1 MKVLDLFSGIGGFS
15 LGLHRA
21 GMTTVAF
28 CEIEP
33 YPQAVLRKNFPGVPI
48 YDDVRTVTAERLRT
62 DGITRVDLVCGGF
75 PCQPFSV
82 AGKQQ
87 GKDDHRHLWPEMFR
101 IIQETKPTWVIGEN
115 VAGFV
120 SMALD
125 EVWSDLENQGYEVQP
140 FIIPACAF
148 NANHRRDRVWI
159 IAHAASEQ
167 NDRERGNSE
176 LGRYAVERSEQATLC
191 DNKQADNNCACGCS
205 KAVLPDTSRQL
216 RDGSGSARAGRSS
229 ESANGCAD
237 VANAVCK
244 HGDNG
249 GYGTGAVCGKR
260 SETANVCTSQTDGD
274 TNGAGREEQHSATVA
289 ARPGQC
295 AGELVATGPDWT
307 VESPFC
313 GVADGIPRRVDRLKC
328 LGNAVVPQIPE
339 IIGRAIMA
347 VTYLMEES
355 CNSTKK

>member
-1 MKVLDLFSGIGGFS
+1 MLKVLDLFSGIGGFS

-21 GMTTVAF
+21 GMETVAF

-48 YDDVRTVTAERLRT
+48 YDDVRTITAERLRT

-101 IIQETKPTWVIGEN
+101 IIQETRPTWVIGEN

-120 SMALD
+120 SMALC
-125 EVWSDLENQGYEVQP
+125 EVSADLEGIGYEVQP
-140 FIIPACAF
+140 LIIPACGI
-148 NANHRRDRVWI
+148 NAPHKRDRVWI
-159 IAHAASEQ
+159 LAHTVSVGQQGECRGWQNGIAECCQ
-167 NDRERGNSE
+167 NVS
-176 LGRYAVERSEQATLC
+176 
-191 DNKQADNNCACGCS
+191 
-205 KAVLPDTSRQL
+205 
-216 RDGSGSARAGRSS
+216 
-229 ESANGCAD
+229 
-237 VANAVCK
+237 NAVSQ

-249 GYGTGAVCGKR
+249 GHDTSAICGGQP
-260 SETANVCTSQTDGD
+260 EAANVCTCQTDGNTD
-274 TNGAGREEQHSATVA
+274 GAGCEKFHVATVA
-289 ARPGQC
+289 DRSGQC
-295 AGELVATGPDWT
+295 AGELVATGPDWNA
-307 VESPFC
+307 ESPFC

-347 VTYLMEES
+347 ADARVI
-355 CNSTKK
+355 